1 MGFSAKRR
9 RAVADQNKYFS
20 RVDRSRLQ
28 SNRHPP
34 PMARRDSPARWPADI
49 RYLRA
54 FLFHASA
61 TPAVRDFVKGDAS
74 LATSLPNTYPSSV
87 AIRPITDPTHPA
99 HGQYGL
105 FATCR
110 IKPNTRILDY
120 FGTVSQHSS
129 QFMTT
134 LKTNISQAKYIAI
147 HDLTR
152 IMISPFT
159 GFPTARA

>member
-20 RVDRSRLQ
+20 RVDQSRLQ
-28 SNRHPP
+28 SSILHGETRQSSAV
-34 PMARRDSPARWPADI
+34 ARRHQIPTRFSLSCICNARGSRLCQGRCID
-49 RYLRA
+49 
-54 FLFHASA
+54 
-61 TPAVRDFVKGDAS
+61 GD
-74 LATSLPNTYPSSV
+74 LTSEHLSQF
-87 AIRPITDPTHPA
+87 RGHPA

-110 IKPNTRILDY
+110 IKPDTRILDY